1 MKYTEEL
8 AMGISGSKQILFE
21 GGHICVAENQDLL
34 IKPALEFLADV
45 DEKSD
50 TKTVNSTI

>member
-8 AMGISGSKQILFE
+8 AMGISGSKLILFE
-21 GGHICVAENQDLL
+21 GGHMCVAENQDLL

-50 TKTVNSTI
+50 AKTVNSAI